1 MLNPGADGGGAG
13 LANGGHVLLKPVPV
27 AALNVRAHDGCT
39 RSRNLVILSLMAVC
53 EEGGPG
59 VSVVT
64 VGLLANGW
72 SLVGA
77 TPLVVGWAGK
87 SEEL

>member
-1 MLNPGADGGGAG
+1 
-13 LANGGHVLLKPVPV
+13 
-27 AALNVRAHDGCT
+27 
-39 RSRNLVILSLMAVC
+39 MAVC

-59 VSVVT
+59 VYVVAK
-64 VGLLANGW
+64 GLLANGW

-77 TPLVVGWAGK
+77 APLVVGRAGK